1 MTEPTEEWRPIAW
14 ASGYEVSSLG
24 RVGSWRPV
32 RNLAKPPTE
41 RRLLRLSVD
50 KDGYRATTVYVDE
63 LPTKRRVCRLV
74 AEAWH
79 GTPPAGAVVRHLD
92 GSRNNDTPGN
102 LAWGTVQ
109 DNSDDMKCHGT
120 RVVGNDVNT
129 SRLTEADVRL
139 ILKSDRGH
147 SDLAREFNVT
157 PCAIWHIR
165 AGRTWKHVE
174 RS

>member
-1 MTEPTEEWRPIAW
+1 MMKSIELWPKRARPNPT
-14 ASGYEVSSLG
+14 
-24 RVGSWRPV
+24 
-32 RNLAKPPTE
+32 
-41 RRLLRLSVD
+41 D
-50 KDGYRATTVYVDE
+50 KDFSVQLDCHFEE
-63 LPTKRRVCRLV
+63 L
-74 AEAWH
+74 AEMMDTLCVFGSFDGLPLTEAH
-79 GTPPAGAVVRHLD
+79 AAVSKLAELLKGGTA
-92 GSRNNDTPGN
+92 
-102 LAWGTVQ
+102 LASI
-109 DNSDDMKCHGT
+109 D
-120 RVVGNDVNT
+120 DVNT